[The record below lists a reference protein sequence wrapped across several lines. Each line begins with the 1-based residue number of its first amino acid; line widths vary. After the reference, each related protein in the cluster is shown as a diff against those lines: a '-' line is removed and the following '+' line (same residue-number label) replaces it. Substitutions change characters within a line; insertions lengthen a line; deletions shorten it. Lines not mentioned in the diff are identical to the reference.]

1 MDKKN
6 MDVGAVTKSKSQR
19 GEKKFETSV
28 SKPKRVARPRKNR
41 TRDVPVPS
49 NSSESYSADEDYVE
63 FLKNYNP
70 HESYSSGS
78 DEIDAD
84 YVEFLKTYDLQES
97 YPQVSS
103 PDDEESQITMESKK
117 QKTPKPLKETSD
129 SD

>member
-1 MDKKN
+1 

-28 SKPKRVARPRKNR
+28 SKPKCVARPRKNR
-41 TRDVPVPS
+41 KRDVPVMS

-63 FLKNYNP
+63 FLKTYNP

-84 YVEFLKTYDLQES
+84 YVEFLKTYDPQES

-129 SD
+129 SE